1 MRLVFGVALL
11 FFACSYASGEGNKD
25 IPHPPA
31 NFVPGE
37 VKPPATSQS
46 DSKVGR
52 RGLPKAEPT
61 DKNGATGGIRPKGS
75 SSQQGR

>member
-1 MRLVFGVALL
+1 MWFVFGVALL

-46 DSKVGR
+46 DSKVRR
-52 RGLPKAEPT
+52 RGPPKEAPA
-61 DKNGATGGIRPKGS
+61 DKNGATGGIRPRGNAP
-75 SSQQGR
+75 QQGQ